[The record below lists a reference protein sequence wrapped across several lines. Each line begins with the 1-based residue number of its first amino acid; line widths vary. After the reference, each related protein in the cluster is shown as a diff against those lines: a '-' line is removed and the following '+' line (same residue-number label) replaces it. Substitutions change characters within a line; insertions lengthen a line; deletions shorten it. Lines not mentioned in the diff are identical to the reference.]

1 MCYLRQSTLGFVKQ
15 RKTIDETAVPSYKN
29 YALIKTDPKRQGK
42 ETSFFQNNRGIGRV
56 DWI

>member
-29 YALIKTDPKRQGK
+29 YALIKTAQKSKEKRQV
-42 ETSFFQNNRGIGRV
+42 FF
-56 DWI
+56 